1 MKSVA
6 LGLLLAATVLFV
18 VARAFESGHPW
29 LGYVAAFAE
38 ASMVG
43 ALADWFAVT
52 ALFKRPLGLPIP
64 HTAIIPNRKD
74 DIGRGLGTFVETN
87 FLTAEVVGEKLR
99 ATPISARLGSWLAQ
113 PANAAKV
120 GEQAGTVVASV
131 VGALRDEEIQG
142 AIEQSISS
150 RLRATPVGPPL
161 GRVLDI
167 AVADDRHQQLLSV
180 VLHRVAEVLHDSR
193 DALRA
198 RLDQESPWWVP
209 QPLDDRI
216 FAKLFE
222 VMQRL
227 LHEVADNPAHELRVS
242 FDDRVN
248 ELADAL
254 KRSPDMQRRAED
266 LKEEV
271 LAHPALRQ
279 WSGGVWQDLKA
290 SLLELSADPESEL
303 RQRIESAVLSFG
315 AQLRDDPAL
324 QAKVDDWL
332 VSFAVT
338 VVEQSR
344 GEIGDLIATT
354 VERWDPAESTRRIEL
369 QVGRDLQF
377 IRINGTVVGGLAGL
391 FIYSVGQLLTH

>member
-131 VGALRDEEIQG
+131 VGALRDEEIQD

-193 DALRA
+193 AALRA

-227 LHEVADNPAHELRVS
+227 LHEVADNPSHELRVS
-242 FDDRVN
+242 FDERVN
-248 ELADAL
+248 
-254 KRSPDMQRRAED
+254 
-266 LKEEV
+266 V
-271 LAHPALRQ
+271 LAV
-279 WSGGVWQDLKA
+279 GLK
-290 SLLELSADPESEL
+290 
-303 RQRIESAVLSFG
+303 
-315 AQLRDDPAL
+315 
-324 QAKVDDWL
+324 
-332 VSFAVT
+332 
-338 VVEQSR
+338 
-344 GEIGDLIATT
+344 
-354 VERWDPAESTRRIEL
+354 
-369 QVGRDLQF
+369 
-377 IRINGTVVGGLAGL
+377 
-391 FIYSVGQLLTH
+391 

>member
-1 MKSVA
+1 
-6 LGLLLAATVLFV
+6 
-18 VARAFESGHPW
+18 
-29 LGYVAAFAE
+29 VAAFAE

-131 VGALRDEEIQG
+131 VGALRDEEIQD

-193 DALRA
+193 AALRA

-227 LHEVADNPAHELRVS
+227 LHEVADNPSHELRVS
-242 FDDRVN
+242 FDERVT
-248 ELADAL
+248 ELAEAL
-254 KRSPDMQRRAED
+254 KKSPDMQRRAEE

-279 WSGGVWQDLKA
+279 WSGGVWQDLKV

-391 FIYSVGQLLTH
+391 FIYSVGQLLAH

>member
-131 VGALRDEEIQG
+131 VGALRDEEIQD

-193 DALRA
+193 AALRA

-227 LHEVADNPAHELRVS
+227 LHEVADNPSHELRVS
-242 FDDRVN
+242 FDERVN
-248 ELADAL
+248 ELAEAL
-254 KRSPDMQRRAED
+254 KKSPDMQRRAEE

-279 WSGGVWQDLKA
+279 WSGGVWQDLKV

-391 FIYSVGQLLTH
+391 FIYSVGQLLAH

>member
-1 MKSVA
+1 MKAVA
-6 LGLLLAATVLFV
+6 LGLLLAATGLFLI
-18 VARAFESGHPW
+18 ARAFESGHPW
-29 LGYVAAFAE
+29 LGYVGAFAE

-52 ALFKRPLGLPIP
+52 ALFRRPLGLPIP

-99 ATPISARLGSWLAQ
+99 ATPISARLGAWLAL
-113 PANAAKV
+113 PPNAAKV
-120 GEQAGTVVASV
+120 GDQAGTVVASV
-131 VGALRDEEIQG
+131 VGALRDEEIQD

-180 VLHRVAEVLHDSR
+180 VLHRVADVLHDNR
-193 DALRA
+193 GALRA

-227 LHEVADNPAHELRVS
+227 LHEVAENPDHELRVS
-242 FDDRVN
+242 FDERVN
-248 ELADAL
+248 DLAEAL
-254 KRSPDMQRRAED
+254 KKSPEMQQRAEE
-266 LKEEV
+266 LKEEL
-271 LAHPALRQ
+271 LAHPALRS

-315 AQLRDDPAL
+315 IQLRDDPAL